1 MEQLGKFGEFLNGK
15 NAVFGNQIVKNE
27 SDYYFDVLT
36 ELFCAYRRAAYV
48 NHRPLT
54 PSNWLNPENYENASK
69 VLIMILHGL
78 RALCKENYHHI
89 IWTIFSYKNNLKIEY
104 GLP

>member
-1 MEQLGKFGEFLNGK
+1 MNGK

-36 ELFCAYRRAAYV
+36 ELFYAYRRAGYV
-48 NHRPLT
+48 NRK
-54 PSNWLNPENYENASK
+54 PSNWLNPENHENASK

-78 RALCKENYHHI
+78 RALCKENYQHI
-89 IWTIFSYKNNLKIEY
+89 IWSIFWSNSNLKIED
-104 GLP
+104 GQLVLGP